1 MAFAEDLAPFFAD
14 FGVDGTLAGQPVR
27 VIFDTPARE
36 AFGVVSGEPACQL
49 PTASVPTPV
58 EHARLVVPLGEWYGN
73 YTVRQHLPDGTGVS
87 TLVLAR
93 EA

>member
-1 MAFAEDLAPFFAD
+1 MAEQLDPYFTV
-14 FGVDGTLAGQPVR
+14 FGTAATLAGAAVR
-27 VIFDTPARE
+27 VVFEAPARE
-36 AFGVVSGEPACQL
+36 AVGLVSDEPACRL
-49 PTASVPTPV
+49 RTASVPTPV
-58 EHARLVVPLGEWYGN
+58 VGQRLVVPLGDTYGN

>member
-1 MAFAEDLAPFFAD
+1 MAESLDPYFTVFGLAA
-14 FGVDGTLAGQPVR
+14 TLAGQSAR
-27 VIFDTPARE
+27 VIFEAPARE
-36 AFGVVSGEPACQL
+36 ADGLVSDLPACRL
-49 PTASVPTPV
+49 PTASVPSPV
-58 EHARLVVPLGEWYGN
+58 VGQRLVVPLGDWFGN